1 MKQKEVMIQTLE
13 QQLERERLRR
23 EEMTN
28 KFRDQV
34 NEFEYERDAIE
45 KLRKASSEMQ
55 KQK

>member
-1 MKQKEVMIQTLE
+1 MIQTLE